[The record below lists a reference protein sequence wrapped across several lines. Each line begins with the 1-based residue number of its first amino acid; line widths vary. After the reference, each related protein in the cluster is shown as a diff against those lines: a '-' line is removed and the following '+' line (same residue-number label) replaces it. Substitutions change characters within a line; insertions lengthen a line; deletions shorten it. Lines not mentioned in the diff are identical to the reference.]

1 MTIPSASIRH
11 RMAGR
16 LRLKVHGKKGDPA
29 YFSALA
35 QAFSEFPGIRRVEV
49 NPETGSALFLHSAE
63 PDAIVAYAEGKDLFR
78 IVESANRPVHVAVGV
93 TAKYRELDE
102 RVKRHTGGEW
112 DVPAIAFISLLGAG
126 AYQIAR
132 GNFAAPAWY
141 TAFWYA
147 LNIFLKAQ
155 RGDNG
160 NPVGGS

>member
-1 MTIPSASIRH
+1 MTIPSGSIRH

-16 LRLKVHGKKGDPA
+16 LRVRIPARKGDPT
-29 YFSALA
+29 YFATLA

-63 PDAIVAYAEGKDLFR
+63 PDAILACAEGKELFR
-78 IVESANRPVHVAVGV
+78 IVESANRPVHVSVGV
-93 TAKYRELDE
+93 KEKYRELDE
-102 RVKRHTGGEW
+102 RVQRYTGGEW
-112 DVPAIAFISLLGAG
+112 DVPAIAFFSLLGAG

-155 RGDNG
+155 DG
-160 NPVGGS
+160 NNGGSE

>member
-1 MTIPSASIRH
+1 MTVPSASIRH

-16 LRLKVHGKKGDPA
+16 LRLKVPGKKGDPA

-35 QAFSEFPGIRRVEV
+35 QAFSEFPGIRSVEV

-78 IVESANRPVHVAVGV
+78 IVESANRPVPVAVGI
-93 TAKYRELDE
+93 TAKYKELDE

-112 DVPAIAFISLLGAG
+112 DVPAIAFIGLLGAG

-132 GNFAAPAWY
+132 GNLAAPAWY

-147 LNIFLKAQ
+147 LNIFLKAR

-160 NPVGGS
+160 SSAGGS